1 MPEEL
6 DTTTPEIEREED
18 FQMPKQ
24 KRCDQCEHASVCG
37 AYNAFE
43 GVKEKFEQRF
53 QYIGEF
59 PAKGIALATMCK
71 EYKEK
76 TPGET
81 VNQYECSGCT
91 DRDGL

>member
-1 MPEEL
+1 MQESTES
-6 DTTTPEIEREED
+6 PEIATNDE
-18 FQMPKQ
+18 FQMPKM

-37 AYNAFE
+37 AYNAFN

-71 EYKEK
+71 EYKEA
-76 TPGET
+76 TEPINE
-81 VNQYECSGCT
+81 YECVGCT